1 MIRFLRN
8 WALPAISLSLLLFGI
23 THVLQADRDLPPLAP
38 PASPPRTPFGN
49 SIAASGLIEPRSEN
63 ISIGSPFSGVI
74 QEVYVNAEKVG
85 STVRQGDPLFRI
97 DDRHLRAQLAVE
109 QAQLATPRAQ
119 LQRLDALPRAEEVK
133 PAEFRVVAAQARFQ
147 SATDAFERA
156 VKLRQNSALPEAEIV
171 AAIQEKEFAVAELA
185 RAESELALLKAG
197 AWEPD
202 RQIIAANLLAIEARI
217 QQIQTEIDRSLVRA
231 PLDGVVLQVSIRPGE
246 FVGAPAGKD
255 LIMLGDM
262 GQPHVRI
269 DIDEND
275 IPRFRPGAAANAV
288 VRGSSA
294 ARLDLDFVR
303 VEPYVIPKQAL
314 TGRNTERVDTR
325 VLQVIYAI
333 RPNQTPV
340 FVGQQVDVFIEAA
353 PPAGTITP
361 TPASP
366 VAPH

>member
-1 MIRFLRN
+1 VIRFLRN

-23 THVLQADRDLPPLAP
+23 THILQADRDQPPIAP
-38 PASPPRTPFGN
+38 PAAPPRSPFGTT
-49 SIAASGLIEPRSEN
+49 IAASGIIEPRSEN

-74 QEVYVNAEKVG
+74 QEVFVNSEKVG

-109 QAQLATPRAQ
+109 QAQLAAPRAQ

-133 PAEFRVVAAQARFQ
+133 PAEFLVEAAQARLQ

-185 RAESELALLKAG
+185 RAESQLALLKAG

-202 RQIIAANLLAIEARI
+202 RQIVEATVLAIEARI
-217 QQIQTEIDRSLVRA
+217 QQIQIEIDRSLVRA
-231 PLDGVVLQVSIRPGE
+231 PLDSVVLQVSIRPGE
-246 FVGAPAGKD
+246 FVGAPASKD
-255 LIMLGDM
+255 LIVLGDM
-262 GQPHVRI
+262 GQPHIRI
-269 DIDEND
+269 DVDEND
-275 IPRFRPGAAANAV
+275 IPRFRPGAKASAV
-288 VRGSSA
+288 VRGSTA
-294 ARLDLDFVR
+294 ERLELDFVR
-303 VEPYVIPKQAL
+303 VEPFVIPKQAL

-333 RPNQTPV
+333 RPNQAPV

-353 PPAGTITP
+353 PSSGPAA
-361 TPASP
+361 ASP
-366 VAPH
+366 PANKSLQ